1 MSDDANASSRYTP
14 YIEQALAT
22 EGGHLT
28 IGRGGFSLH
37 FGQGARLTGDDIET
51 IKAECIAVGLPVIDS
66 LGVEFDRVAD
76 IVVRGPIVAVGCDP
90 DPQPWRA
97 LSFVPL
103 RHVATSYAAAGAEIW
118 NMPDIAANPD
128 RTEEPI
134 R

>member
-1 MSDDANASSRYTP
+1 M
-14 YIEQALAT
+14 
-22 EGGHLT
+22 
-28 IGRGGFSLH
+28 
-37 FGQGARLTGDDIET
+37 
-51 IKAECIAVGLPVIDS
+51 IDS

-90 DPQPWRA
+90 DPQPWHA
-97 LSFVPL
+97 LSFFPL
-103 RHVATSYAAAGAEIW
+103 RHVATNYAAAGAEIW